1 MVKLWDYVSMI
12 RIFDL
17 LRTFNILT
25 DKFLYEHLYLLK
37 AETFNI
43 SNELYVQ
50 RAHGKVQVL
59 WM

>member
-1 MVKLWDYVSMI
+1 MI

>member
-1 MVKLWDYVSMI
+1 MI

-25 DKFLYEHLYLLK
+25 DTFLYDHLYLLK

-43 SNELYVQ
+43 SNELYVPC
-50 RAHGKVQVL
+50 AHGKVQVL
-59 WM
+59 